1 MKIRILKNNSKD
13 IGVINLSKIV
23 CVRQKEN
30 SKEENSVSL
39 EVFNLGPGLPMNF
52 SESEFTFEEVR
63 VSMVGEVS
71 YRERTIPE
79 ILRLYE
85 IFG

>member
-39 EVFNLGPGLPMNF
+39 EVFNAGAGLPMHF
-52 SESEFTFEEVR
+52 PDSKFTFEEVQ
-63 VSMVGEVS
+63 VSAMGKVS
-71 YRERTIPE
+71 YVKRTIPE